1 MRLRVAVTMTLLA
14 GWAACGGPGEQGEEC
29 YEERVADE
37 CVEGAICVEDVRGG
51 FTCRREA
58 AIGESCSFEGHR
70 AECVGEA
77 ICGKDVDGGI
87 ECLQI
92 CDSADECPNNWDCNG
107 VEGSSLKGCR
117 LK

>member
-1 MRLRVAVTMTLLA
+1 MQRFALFLGMLMFGPL
-14 GWAACGGPGEQGEEC
+14 GCGPGELGDECGEE
-29 YEERVADE
+29 RLADE
-37 CVEGAICVEDVRGG
+37 CVDGALCVQDQRGD
-51 FTCRREA
+51 FTCRAEA
-58 AIGESCSFEGHR
+58 AIGEACSYEGHQ
-70 AECVGEA
+70 AQCVPNA

-92 CDSADECPNNWDCNG
+92 CDDASDCPNNWDCNG